1 MQYILHRFHQEV
13 FATCINKLLNVEPLQ
28 FAHLFLNSELIIQES
43 EFKGL
48 GGLFW
53 FFFFPPRGFIGKWV
67 EGMLH
72 YEVLML

>member
-48 GGLFW
+48 GGLF
-53 FFFFPPRGFIGKWV
+53 FFPSKRIYRKV
-67 EGMLH
+67 S
-72 YEVLML
+72 

>member
-53 FFFFPPRGFIGKWV
+53 FFFSSKRIYRKV
-67 EGMLH
+67 S
-72 YEVLML
+72 